1 MIAIRIKLIYHDM
14 INKDNVNTGALFLE
28 TVMAIEAGIKQSNV
42 SIFPIRI
49 ETSLEEGKD

>member
-14 INKDNVNTGALFLE
+14 INKDNVNIGALFLE
-28 TVMAIEAGIKQSNV
+28 TLTAVEAGIRQANV

-49 ETSLEEGKD
+49 EASLEEGKD